1 MSTMKRSLVC
11 PACDNDEIVYVP
23 VVRDSGWNRLL
34 VDHYIGFVAE
44 EEYGEFEAYFC
55 RACGF
60 AELYVKGPRTIR
72 LDRVLGAKVLRPK
85 KSHPYR

>member
-1 MSTMKRSLVC
+1 MSSMRKTLVC
-11 PACDNDEIVYVP
+11 PECDNDEIVYVP

-34 VDHYIGFVAE
+34 VDHRLGFIRE

-60 AELYVKGPRTIR
+60 AELYVKAPKTIH
-72 LDRVLGAKVLRPK
+72 LERVVGAKVLRPK
-85 KSHPYR
+85 RSNPYR